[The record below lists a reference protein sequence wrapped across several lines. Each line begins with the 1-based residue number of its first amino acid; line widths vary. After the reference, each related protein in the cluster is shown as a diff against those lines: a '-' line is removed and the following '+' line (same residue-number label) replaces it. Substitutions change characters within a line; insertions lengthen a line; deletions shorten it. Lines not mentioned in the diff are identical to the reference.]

1 MPAYYALCC
10 PGLEDVVSGEVGERL
25 PEAIL
30 GERGT
35 GWVVFTGQAPPSAVL
50 ELRSVDAVGL
60 WLGGLEG
67 LEPGPD
73 GLRQIEEWAGSL
85 DAAAALADARA
96 MRELP
101 ALPFFRVSAH
111 RVGTHAYTSMELAAA
126 AGGGLQRATGW
137 PVRMR
142 GFDVNV
148 VLRVAAS
155 RAMAGLE
162 LAEGDAGGAAPRPGG
177 SARLRRGVAHCL
189 LRLLRLRGSGLLLDP
204 MCGTGSIVLES
215 AHVYPEARALGGDV
229 DARALCIAAERLRSA
244 SPMPELVQWDARAM
258 PLRSGCADGIA
269 CNLPFGRRVGSHRRN
284 EHLYP
289 GFLRELYRVL
299 RPGGRAVLL
308 TLEKRMTERL
318 IGKHTGL
325 RVAGVRVVELSGLH
339 PSVYELEKLA

>member
-111 RVGTHAYTSMELAAA
+111 RVGTHAYTSMDWHAAA
-126 AGGGLQRATGW
+126 ASSGDGLARAHER
-137 PVRMR
+137 VRCER
-142 GFDVNV
+142 
-148 VLRVAAS
+148 
-155 RAMAGLE
+155 RAPSGRE
-162 LAEGDAGGAAPRPGG
+162 PGHG
-177 SARLRRGVAHCL
+177 RA
-189 LRLLRLRGSGLLLDP
+189 
-204 MCGTGSIVLES
+204 GTG
-215 AHVYPEARALGGDV
+215 RG
-229 DARALCIAAERLRSA
+229 
-244 SPMPELVQWDARAM
+244 
-258 PLRSGCADGIA
+258 
-269 CNLPFGRRVGSHRRN
+269 
-284 EHLYP
+284 
-289 GFLRELYRVL
+289 
-299 RPGGRAVLL
+299 
-308 TLEKRMTERL
+308 
-318 IGKHTGL
+318 
-325 RVAGVRVVELSGLH
+325 
-339 PSVYELEKLA
+339 